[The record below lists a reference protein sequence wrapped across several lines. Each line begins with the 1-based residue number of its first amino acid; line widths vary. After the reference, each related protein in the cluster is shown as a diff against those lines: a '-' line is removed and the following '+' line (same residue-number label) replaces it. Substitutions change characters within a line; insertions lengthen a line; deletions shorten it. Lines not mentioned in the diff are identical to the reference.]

1 MAPQRVKSRVVS
13 ISQPEHTGV
22 NVYRFGRGNSA
33 KKTETPPK
41 TEAQC
46 PGCWRGLASS
56 EKWCDLGQDVLARVR
71 RQRVQISKRMAC
83 PARVIV
89 ARRTF
94 ALKVRFF
101 FGARLAHAAE
111 TLLEIVRP

>member
-1 MAPQRVKSRVVS
+1 M
-13 ISQPEHTGV
+13 
-22 NVYRFGRGNSA
+22 
-33 KKTETPPK
+33 
-41 TEAQC
+41 
-46 PGCWRGLASS
+46 
-56 EKWCDLGQDVLARVR
+56 ARVR

-83 PARVIV
+83 PASVIV

-111 TLLEIVRP
+111 TLLEMVRPWEVPLLHTSHVVATA